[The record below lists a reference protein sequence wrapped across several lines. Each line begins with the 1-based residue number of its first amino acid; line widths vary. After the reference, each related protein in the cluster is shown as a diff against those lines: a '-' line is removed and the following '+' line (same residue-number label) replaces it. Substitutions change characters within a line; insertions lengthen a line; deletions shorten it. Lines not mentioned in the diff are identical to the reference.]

1 MKIAILDD
9 YFGRAHSFADW
20 SAADFAQ
27 VDFITD
33 HIADQTTLIE
43 TLKPY
48 HAIGIMRERTAFPA
62 DVLSQLPELQL
73 IVTTGKQNAA
83 IDLSAATKLGITVCG
98 TSSPGH
104 ATAEL
109 AFLMIMNLVRRFVPL
124 SQDLSQQGI
133 WQAQMGADLRG
144 KTLGILGLG
153 RLGSQ
158 VAALGQA
165 IGMEVIAWSE
175 NLSQAD
181 CEAKQVRYVTKSGLF
196 SEADVVSVHL
206 RLSARTQHLV
216 AATEL
221 QALGPTGYL
230 VNTSRAE
237 IIEHSALIHAL
248 DHGVIAGLATDVF
261 PVEPAT
267 SADGL
272 IGHPRVLATPHI
284 GYCTEETFAVFYTE
298 MLQAFC
304 AFHQG
309 QPIRVLT

>member
-1 MKIAILDD
+1 MNIAILDD
-9 YFGRAHSFADW
+9 YFGRAHSFANW
-20 SAADFAQ
+20 SSADFAQ
-27 VDFITD
+27 IDFFTD
-33 HIADQTTLIE
+33 HIADQATLIE
-43 TLKPY
+43 SLKPY
-48 HAIGIMRERTAFPA
+48 DAIGIMRERTALPG
-62 DVLSQLPELQL
+62 DLLRQLPNLRL

-83 IDLSAATKLGITVCG
+83 IDLSTAAELGITVCG

-109 AFLMIMNLVRRFVPL
+109 AFLMVMNLVRRFVPL
-124 SQDLSQQGI
+124 SQDLSQRGI

-158 VAALGQA
+158 VATLGQA
-165 IGMEVIAWSE
+165 IGMHVIAWSE
-175 NLSQAD
+175 NLTQAD
-181 CEAKQVRYVTKSGLF
+181 CAAKQVRYVSKSTLF

-206 RLSARTQHLV
+206 RLSARTQQLV
-216 AATEL
+216 GAAEL

-237 IIEHSALIHAL
+237 IIEQSALIHAL
-248 DHGVIAGLATDVF
+248 DHGLIAGLATDVF
-261 PVEPAT
+261 SVEPAT
-267 SADGL
+267 SDNGL

-284 GYCTEETFAVFYTE
+284 GYCTEETFSVFYTE
-298 MLQAFC
+298 MLEAFC

-309 QPIRVLT
+309 QPIRVLA